1 MDVFL
6 QNILLMPT
14 GIFTVFL
21 CLITIYWCFVLIGAV
36 DLELLDGADGASE
49 GLLDLDVGMDLEIGT
64 EAGVE
69 AGFEAGFEAT
79 SDAITE
85 SAGEMMA
92 ESIGEAFSES
102 AGDIASGLF
111 VEGSSEAIL
120 NGAYDN
126 LLMEGVDASITAM
139 PQTGAG
145 LLSSLKLRSVPLT
158 ISLSLIIVFSW
169 MTSYFSTEML
179 SSFLPF
185 PALIN
190 GGVLFVLSLCIGILC
205 TSVLVRPFD
214 GAFKTHPGQR
224 DSDLI
229 GKIAEVE
236 TSRIDHDFG
245 EIRVKGRS
253 GTPLIM
259 QARCDHENELQKGDE
274 VLVIFRDTERK
285 AFVIEPIKSQVAI
298 AVEKRLEILR
308 KKALAKQISLRNQR

>member
-6 QNILLMPT
+6 QNVLLMPT

-49 GLLDLDVGMDLEIGT
+49 GLLDLDVGMDLEIGA
-64 EAGVE
+64 EVGV
-69 AGFEAGFEAT
+69 EAGFEAT

-102 AGDIASGLF
+102 AGDIASGIF
-111 VEGSSEAIL
+111 VEGSSDAIL

-126 LLMEGVDASITAM
+126 LLMEGVDVSISAI
-139 PQTGAG
+139 PQQSAG

-179 SSFLPF
+179 SPFLPF
-185 PALIN
+185 PTLMN
-190 GGVLFVLSLCIGILC
+190 GGVLFILSLCIGILC

-214 GAFKTHPGQR
+214 GAFKTHLGQR

-259 QARCDHENELQKGDE
+259 QARCDHENELQRGAE

-308 KKALAKQISLRNQR
+308 KKALAKQISFRNQS

>member
-49 GLLDLDVGMDLEIGT
+49 GLLDLDVGMDLEIGV

-69 AGFEAGFEAT
+69 VGIEAT

-92 ESIGEAFSES
+92 ESIGEAFAES
-102 AGDIASGLF
+102 AGDITSGLF
-111 VEGSSEAIL
+111 AEGSSEAIL
-120 NGAYDN
+120 NGAYDS
-126 LLMEGVDASITAM
+126 LLMEGIDVSIL
-139 PQTGAG
+139 PLPNQSVGI
-145 LLSSLKLRSVPLT
+145 LSSLKLRSVPLT

-169 MTSYFSTEML
+169 MTSYFSTEMF

-185 PALIN
+185 PNLIN
-190 GGVLFVLSLCIGILC
+190 QGVLFVLSLCIGIFC

-214 GAFKTHPGQR
+214 GAFKTHQGQR

-245 EIRVKGRS
+245 EIRLKGRS

-259 QARCDHENELQKGDE
+259 QARCDHENDLQRGDE
-274 VLVIFRDTERK
+274 VLVIYRDTERK
-285 AFVIEPIKSQVAI
+285 GFVIEPTKSQVAI
-298 AVEKRLEILR
+298 AIEKRLEILR
-308 KKALAKQISLRNQR
+308 KKALAKKMVLRNQR